1 MKTFNKL
8 NISYLTKYILIF
20 IPLITLAACVG
31 DDIDEPFS
39 DWQETSYE
47 PLIMNRSVLE
57 KSIEY
62 KESKPLSQTGK
73 IYSYGVY
80 ILINEKY
87 EGVHVFNNADP
98 RNPQKIG
105 FINVPGCVD
114 MAVKDGI
121 LYVDNAV
128 DLVAIDINAF
138 PEISVTERV
147 RSIFPEL
154 TPPDLTFVPHEYSA
168 SERPDNT
175 VIVKWVK
182 Q

>member
-1 MKTFNKL
+1 MKTLKKL
-8 NISYLTKYILIF
+8 NIRILLILF
-20 IPLITLAACVG
+20 PLILLLSCI
-31 DDIDEPFS
+31 DDDVDPVS
-39 DWQETSYE
+39 DWNETRYE
-47 PLIMNRSVLE
+47 PVIMNRAVLE
-57 KSIEY
+57 KSIEF
-62 KESKPLSQTGK
+62 KEAKPLASTGK
-73 IYSYGVY
+73 IYSYGIY
-80 ILINEKY
+80 IMINERY

-98 RNPQKIG
+98 RNPRKIG

-114 MAVKDGI
+114 MAVKNGI

-147 RSIFPEL
+147 RSVFPEL
-154 TPPDLTFVPHEYSA
+154 TPPDLTFVPHEYSP
-168 SERPDNT
+168 SERPENT